1 MPIEIREL
9 IIKTTV
15 ENDQKGTNNPNGSG
29 GDVNVSKLK
38 KQLLDACKTYIN
50 EKVNEEKER

>member
-15 ENDQKGTNNPNGSG
+15 ESSDASETGNGGQSG
-29 GDVNVSKLK
+29 GDEKQELIQECVDQVMEILK
-38 KQLLDACKTYIN
+38 
-50 EKVNEEKER
+50 EKSER

>member
-15 ENDQKGTNNPNGSG
+15 DANASSQGSSSQNGG
-29 GDVNVSKLK
+29 
-38 KQLLDACKTYIN
+38 
-50 EKVNEEKER
+50 EEEKHALIQECVDKVMEILKEKSER

>member
-15 ENDQKGTNNPNGSG
+15 DPNSGSATSASQG
-29 GDVNVSKLK
+29 G
-38 KQLLDACKTYIN
+38 
-50 EKVNEEKER
+50 EEEKQALIQECVDKVMEILKEKAER

>member
-15 ENDQKGTNNPNGSG
+15 DPNANSQGSPPIG
-29 GDVNVSKLK
+29 G
-38 KQLLDACKTYIN
+38 
-50 EKVNEEKER
+50 EEEKHALIQECVDQVMAILKEKSER

>member
-15 ENDQKGTNNPNGSG
+15 DSAASSQGSG
-29 GDVNVSKLK
+29 APAADEARQTLIQECVDQVMEILK
-38 KQLLDACKTYIN
+38 
-50 EKVNEEKER
+50 EKSER

>member
-15 ENDQKGTNNPNGSG
+15 DPNAASPGAGSPAAG
-29 GDVNVSKLK
+29 GDEAKQALIQECVDQVMEILK
-38 KQLLDACKTYIN
+38 
-50 EKVNEEKER
+50 EKSER

>member
-15 ENDQKGTNNPNGSG
+15 EPNDQSQQTGGQSG
-29 GDVNVSKLK
+29 D
-38 KQLLDACKTYIN
+38 
-50 EKVNEEKER
+50 EEKQQLIQECVDQVMETLKEKSER

>member
-15 ENDQKGTNNPNGSG
+15 SNQNKASTNNSSSSG
-29 GDVNVSKLK
+29 QLSQGQLNSIAEKIFEII
-38 KQLLDACKTYIN
+38 KQKS
-50 EKVNEEKER
+50 ER